1 MHGLHFCHGLGIYH
15 RDIKLE
21 NLMLVRSADRSPD
34 GVSSAPPMVKIADFG
49 LSDLKTPGD
58 MSSTF

>member
-21 NLMLVRSADRSPD
+21 NLMLIKSSD
-34 GVSSAPPMVKIADFG
+34 GAPLMVKIADFG